1 MFQYLLLFANNS
13 DESWPYHSFR
23 SYFTLSILPTL
34 THPRTYR
41 QPLEYF
47 VAIATS
53 NAFARAQSPPIS
65 KSALDV
71 DQRRSYWFPF
81 DRFSSHRR
89 DLLANLSRLL
99 WKVRK
104 LHVCPVNLLIANR
117 SHGIYRVLQSGTVG
131 SDFYLE
137 TIGDFERATR
147 GCIFN
152 VEYFVLNMY
161 ILYIIHVQYRIILC
175 LILYI
180 VWR

>member
-1 MFQYLLLFANNS
+1 MAI
-13 DESWPYHSFR
+13 SF
-23 SYFTLSILPTL
+23 LPIVFHAIDLAYAYTSS
-34 THPRTYR
+34 YR

-117 SHGIYRVLQSGTVG
+117 SHGIYRVLQSDTVG

-137 TIGDFERATR
+137 TIGDFERATS

-180 VWR
+180 V